1 MEEPFMEPQK
11 RWWKE
16 AGVDTPL
23 IHWTGLFGKHFVM
36 PLNADGVKQVLT
48 SKQNAKQPL
57 YMKNYAV
64 VKRCIG
70 DGLVTS
76 NGSTWHRHRRII
88 QPAFDNK
95 FIEKSLNAH
104 VPMLVD
110 TLIKSWK
117 MKDGTDI
124 DIPSHFSAITLDIIG
139 KVAFSHDFQAMK
151 SVERWASDI
160 NASVEL
166 QDPLID
172 ALYKEL
178 MPNMFRMLLVSFNLH
193 HFDDLI
199 IPSTRKNRQLLNEAV
214 AAVVKNAHSD
224 HSQSKAGGEKKK
236 CLLEL
241 LFDAEDTEHSGRSSD
256 ILAHGPSDGPI
267 TVEDIGKMSYFDAF
281 LHEVLRLYPPVGMVV
296 RDVARKTNL
305 LGESIPAGTRVLV
318 PIYLLH
324 RHPRYWTDPEEFKP
338 QRWLKGNENRS
349 KHHHFAFLPFSLGQR
364 NCIGQLFAMYEAK
377 LILAPIIREFEM
389 KLSPSLENVD
399 LRLVNFITLKSIPS
413 LKVRAKSRV

>member
-1 MEEPFMEPQK
+1 MGEFIILYQHAPIIIGFSSIIGFSFALFEFLPKTSSASDPRSQSSLHSLPGPIQTLTLSAFLKGVFKDMEEPFMEPQK

-36 PLNADGVKQVLT
+36 PLDADGVKQVLT

-224 HSQSKAGGEKKK
+224 HSQSKASGEKKK

-241 LFDAEDTEHSGRSSD
+241 LFDAEDTEHSGRSS
-256 ILAHGPSDGPI
+256 
-267 TVEDIGKMSYFDAF
+267 
-281 LHEVLRLYPPVGMVV
+281 
-296 RDVARKTNL
+296 
-305 LGESIPAGTRVLV
+305 
-318 PIYLLH
+318 
-324 RHPRYWTDPEEFKP
+324 
-338 QRWLKGNENRS
+338 GN
-349 KHHHFAFLPFSLGQR
+349 
-364 NCIGQLFAMYEAK
+364 
-377 LILAPIIREFEM
+377 
-389 KLSPSLENVD
+389 PSLSYKE
-399 LRLVNFITLKSIPS
+399 LQAETKTFLVAGKS
-413 LKVRAKSRV
+413 LKVLIILSLRSKTHNTFLSRA

>member
-1 MEEPFMEPQK
+1 MEPQK

-36 PLNADGVKQVLT
+36 PLDADGVKQVLT

-88 QPAFDNK
+88 QPSFDNK

-178 MPNMFRMLLVSFNLH
+178 MPNMFRTLLVSFNLH

-224 HSQSKAGGEKKK
+224 HSQSKASGEKKK

-241 LFDAEDTEHSGRSSD
+241 LFDAEDTEHSGRSPGNRSLSYKELQAETKTFLVAGKLLKVLI
-256 ILAHGPSDGPI
+256 ILSLRSKTHN
-267 TVEDIGKMSYFDAF
+267 AF
-281 LHEVLRLYPPVGMVV
+281 L
-296 RDVARKTNL
+296 
-305 LGESIPAGTRVLV
+305 S
-318 PIYLLH
+318 
-324 RHPRYWTDPEEFKP
+324 
-338 QRWLKGNENRS
+338 
-349 KHHHFAFLPFSLGQR
+349 
-364 NCIGQLFAMYEAK
+364 
-377 LILAPIIREFEM
+377 
-389 KLSPSLENVD
+389 
-399 LRLVNFITLKSIPS
+399 
-413 LKVRAKSRV
+413 RA